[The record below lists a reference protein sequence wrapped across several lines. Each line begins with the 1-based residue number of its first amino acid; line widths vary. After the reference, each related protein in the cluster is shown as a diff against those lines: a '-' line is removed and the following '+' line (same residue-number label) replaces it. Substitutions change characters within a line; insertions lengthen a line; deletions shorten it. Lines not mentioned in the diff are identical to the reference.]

1 MPISIQ
7 IESPRGTVVGS
18 LRLEPG
24 QEICVAGRV
33 TTAMNFPNS
42 FEEVSVDIFDGFATM
57 HWDTGTDWN
66 GWYWIDNI
74 VLPDI
79 VSKAT
84 VRVGA
89 HFAISGWEYSE
100 LNIGIGTNPAPPPG
114 SGLDFTK
121 LALIGSG
128 VVIAGVLLAVMF
140 RK

>member
-7 IESPRGTVVGS
+7 IESPKGTVVPS

-24 QEICVAGRV
+24 QEICVAGKA
-33 TTAMNFPNS
+33 TTATGAPNS
-42 FEEVSVDIFDGFATM
+42 FQRVTVDIFDGFATM
-57 HWDTGTDWN
+57 HWETGTNWN

-74 VLPDI
+74 VLPDV

-84 VRVGA
+84 VRVCSQYL
-89 HFAISGWEYSE
+89 IYGWSCYV
-100 LNIGIGTNPAPPPG
+100 LNIGIGVNPSSPPG
-114 SGLDFTK
+114 GGLDFTK